1 MGSTIY
7 LCKNCFSSIFIF
19 SDYNV
24 RYILFTLFITP
35 FIVWEFQSNPI
46 EHMNLYVVLGVLY
59 LGIVST
65 AGAFFLWNKG
75 LELMDASI
83 GSLFFFFQPI
93 VGSFL
98 GWLLLNET
106 LNSNFLLVVFLLYVV
121 FLLLLLKRM
130 KNRQR
135 YLISACSY
143 NWVLIVKTNTNRY
156 IPLHFTTRTHKT
168 TYRSSN

>member
-1 MGSTIY
+1 MI
-7 LCKNCFSSIFIF
+7 
-19 SDYNV
+19 
-24 RYILFTLFITP
+24 
-35 FIVWEFQSNPI
+35 WEFQSNSI

-93 VGSFL
+93 VGSLL

-106 LNSNFLLVVFLLYVV
+106 LNSNFLLVVFLLYVA
-121 FLLLLLKRM
+121 FSLLLLKRM

-135 YLISACSY
+135 LNISAFLLHSLRTPMRWTGQHFRQFRMLIPFRRINLNLRQKNTICKISPANICISQICSDE
-143 NWVLIVKTNTNRY
+143 IC
-156 IPLHFTTRTHKT
+156 PA
-168 TYRSSN
+168 

>member
-1 MGSTIY
+1 M
-7 LCKNCFSSIFIF
+7 
-19 SDYNV
+19 
-24 RYILFTLFITP
+24 
-35 FIVWEFQSNPI
+35 VWEFQSNPI

-93 VGSFL
+93 VGSLL

-121 FLLLLLKRM
+121 FLLLLLKRNE
-130 KNRQR
+130 KQAEIN
-135 YLISACSY
+135 L
-143 NWVLIVKTNTNRY
+143 
-156 IPLHFTTRTHKT
+156 
-168 TYRSSN
+168 